1 MITVRAEYQARFREI
16 TRVNEETFQLEQPL
30 VSELAMRITQKYG
43 PRMEALLIDPA
54 TKDLNNNGTVFLD
67 SKGRRICIDDT
78 LDDGEVI
85 AFMVAIAGG
94 W

>member
-1 MITVRAEYQARFREI
+1 MITVRTEYQARFREI
-16 TRVNEETFQLEQPL
+16 TQVNGETFQLEQPL
-30 VSELAMRITQKYG
+30 VSELARLITQKYG
-43 PRMEALLIDPA
+43 PQMEALLIDPN

-85 AFMVAIAGG
+85 EFMVAIAGG
-94 W
+94 

>member
-16 TRVNEETFQLEQPL
+16 THVNEEIFQLQQPL
-30 VSELAMRITQKYG
+30 VSELAQLMTQKYG
-43 PRMEALLIDPA
+43 AKMEALLIDPE

-67 SKGRRICIDDT
+67 SKGRRICIDDM

-85 AFMVAIAGG
+85 TFMVAIAGG
-94 W
+94 

>member
-1 MITVRAEYQARFREI
+1 MITVRTEYQARFREI
-16 TRVNEETFQLEQPL
+16 TKVNGETFQLERPL
-30 VSELAMRITQKYG
+30 VSELARLITQKYG
-43 PRMEALLIDPA
+43 PQMEALLIDPN

-85 AFMVAIAGG
+85 EFMVAIAGG
-94 W
+94 

>member
-16 TRVNEETFQLEQPL
+16 TRVNEETFQLSQPL
-30 VSELAMRITQKYG
+30 VSELAQLITKKYG
-43 PRMEALLIDPA
+43 PQMEALLIDPH

-94 W
+94 

>member
-16 TRVNEETFQLEQPL
+16 TRVNEETFQLSQPL
-30 VSELAMRITQKYG
+30 VSELAQLITKKYG
-43 PRMEALLIDPA
+43 PQMEALLIDPQ

-94 W
+94 

>member
-1 MITVRAEYQARFREI
+1 MITVRTEYQARFREI
-16 TRVNEETFQLEQPL
+16 ARINEETFQLEQPL
-30 VSELAMRITQKYG
+30 VSELAKLIVQKHG
-43 PRMEALLIDPA
+43 PLMEALLIDPE

-67 SKGRRICIDDT
+67 SKGRRICITDT

-94 W
+94 

>member
-1 MITVRAEYQARFREI
+1 MITVRTEYQARFREI
-16 TRVNEETFQLEQPL
+16 TQVNGETFQLEQPL
-30 VSELAMRITQKYG
+30 VSELARLITQKYG
-43 PRMEALLIDPA
+43 PQMEALLIDPH

-85 AFMVAIAGG
+85 EFMVAIAGG
-94 W
+94 

>member
-16 TRVNEETFQLEQPL
+16 TRVNEETFQLSQPL
-30 VSELAMRITQKYG
+30 VSELVQLMTQKYG
-43 PRMEALLIDPA
+43 ARMEALLVDPN
-54 TKDLNNNGTVFLD
+54 TQDLNNNGTVFLD
-67 SKGRRICIDDT
+67 SKGRRISMGDS

-94 W
+94 